1 MLCYGE
7 GGHAVS
13 RAHVHAAARDT
24 LATSAGGKGKRRI
37 LPWAAL
43 GALLAGAAAS
53 VGWVI
58 TR

>member
-1 MLCYGE
+1 
-7 GGHAVS
+7 
-13 RAHVHAAARDT
+13 VHAAARDT
-24 LATSAGGKGKRRI
+24 LATSAGGKRGRRI